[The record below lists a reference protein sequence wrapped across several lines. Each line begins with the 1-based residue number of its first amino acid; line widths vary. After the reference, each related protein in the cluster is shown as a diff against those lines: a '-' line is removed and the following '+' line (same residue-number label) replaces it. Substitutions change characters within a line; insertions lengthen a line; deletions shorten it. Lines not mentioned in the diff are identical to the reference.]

1 MRGRADDEAEAPTLA
16 QTPGPGGAPSRA
28 SRPEISNLRPG
39 AMIGR
44 YCLARRIGAGA
55 MGVVWSAHDPQLD
68 RIIAI
73 KLVHPSLARSD
84 EAAGR
89 LLREAR
95 AMAKLSHRAVITV
108 HD

>member
-1 MRGRADDEAEAPTLA
+1 MGGRAEDDAEAPTLA
-16 QTPGPGGAPSRA
+16 QGVTPGTPTAFAGRE
-28 SRPEISNLRPG
+28 SRPEISSLGPG
-39 AMIGR
+39 AMLGR

-68 RIIAI
+68 RSIAI

-95 AMAKLSHRAVITV
+95 A
-108 HD
+108 